1 MDRDHL
7 HVVMLPWSAF
17 GHLIPFFQLSI
28 ALARSGIN
36 VSFVS
41 TPRNIQRL
49 PKLPPSLATFIKF
62 VEFPLPTLDNND
74 ILPQGAEASVDVPAD
89 KVEYLKLAYDRLQYP
104 INQFVAE
111 QLPDW
116 IIADYSAHWAV
127 EIAQNYNVGFIYFAV
142 FSAATVVFFGKP
154 PNYFFVG
161 DQKKAWPSPESLTSP
176 PEWLSFPS
184 SVAFRGYEAVW
195 AHAGAYTVD
204 ASGISDAA
212 RFTKV
217 VRACKALAI
226 RSCREFEVEF
236 LSLQEKLMGKPVIPI
251 GLLPPKRHEE
261 TEGNDNSWKTIFEWL
276 DKQEPKS
283 VLFVGFGSECQL
295 SKEQLYEIAYGL
307 QLSQVPFLW
316 ALRKPFWAIDDE
328 DSLPSGFIDTPSGK
342 GMVCMGW
349 APQKE
354 ILAHPSIGGS
364 LFHSGW
370 GSAIEM
376 LQLGHCLV
384 VLPFIFDQPL
394 NARLLVDKGVAVE
407 VERGEDGSFS
417 RDGIAKAVKLAMVLE
432 EGDKLRA
439 SAREAAAIFGDEN
452 LHQVNYI
459 GHFVEYLKH
468 GGSNKI

>member
-28 ALARSGIN
+28 ALARSGIH

-49 PKLPPSLATFIKF
+49 PKVPPSLATFIKF

-74 ILPQGAEASVDVPAD
+74 ILPEGAEASVDVPAD

-116 IIADYSAHWAV
+116 IIADFSAHWAV
-127 EIAQNYNVGFIYFAV
+127 EIAQNYNVGFIYFVV

-154 PNYFFVG
+154 LNYFFVG
-161 DQKKAWPSPESLTSP
+161 DQKQAWPSPESLTSP

-195 AHAGAYTVD
+195 AHAGAYTED

-212 RFTKV
+212 RFTK
-217 VRACKALAI
+217 L
-226 RSCREFEVEF
+226 EFEGEF

-261 TEGNDNSWKTIFEWL
+261 TEGNDSSWKTTFEWL

-295 SKEQLYEIAYGL
+295 SKAELYEIAYGL

-328 DSLPSGFIDTPSGK
+328 DSLPSGFIDTTSGK

-376 LQLGHCLV
+376 LQFGHCLV

-432 EGDKLRA
+432 EGDKLRTR
-439 SAREAAAIFGDEN
+439 AREAAAIFGDEY

>member
-74 ILPQGAEASVDVPAD
+74 ILPEGAEASVDVPVD
-89 KVEYLKLAYDRLQYP
+89 KLEYLKLAYDRLQYP

-195 AHAGAYTVD
+195 AHAGRGGARNFC
-204 ASGISDAA
+204 SGGQM
-212 RFTKV
+212 R
-217 VRACKALAI
+217 R
-226 RSCREFEVEF
+226 
-236 LSLQEKLMGKPVIPI
+236 
-251 GLLPPKRHEE
+251 
-261 TEGNDNSWKTIFEWL
+261 
-276 DKQEPKS
+276 
-283 VLFVGFGSECQL
+283 
-295 SKEQLYEIAYGL
+295 
-307 QLSQVPFLW
+307 
-316 ALRKPFWAIDDE
+316 
-328 DSLPSGFIDTPSGK
+328 
-342 GMVCMGW
+342 
-349 APQKE
+349 
-354 ILAHPSIGGS
+354 
-364 LFHSGW
+364 
-370 GSAIEM
+370 
-376 LQLGHCLV
+376 
-384 VLPFIFDQPL
+384 
-394 NARLLVDKGVAVE
+394 
-407 VERGEDGSFS
+407 
-417 RDGIAKAVKLAMVLE
+417 
-432 EGDKLRA
+432 
-439 SAREAAAIFGDEN
+439 
-452 LHQVNYI
+452 
-459 GHFVEYLKH
+459 
-468 GGSNKI
+468 

>member
-195 AHAGAYTVD
+195 AHAGRGGARNFCSGGPNATLIYLSRQLPHTYIYTY
-204 ASGISDAA
+204 A
-212 RFTKV
+212 RFFIIYTH
-217 VRACKALAI
+217 
-226 RSCREFEVEF
+226 F
-236 LSLQEKLMGKPVIPI
+236 L
-251 GLLPPKRHEE
+251 
-261 TEGNDNSWKTIFEWL
+261 F
-276 DKQEPKS
+276 
-283 VLFVGFGSECQL
+283 
-295 SKEQLYEIAYGL
+295 
-307 QLSQVPFLW
+307 
-316 ALRKPFWAIDDE
+316 
-328 DSLPSGFIDTPSGK
+328 
-342 GMVCMGW
+342 
-349 APQKE
+349 
-354 ILAHPSIGGS
+354 
-364 LFHSGW
+364 
-370 GSAIEM
+370 
-376 LQLGHCLV
+376 
-384 VLPFIFDQPL
+384 
-394 NARLLVDKGVAVE
+394 
-407 VERGEDGSFS
+407 
-417 RDGIAKAVKLAMVLE
+417 
-432 EGDKLRA
+432 DKLYIYTQPKKKKKEF
-439 SAREAAAIFGDEN
+439 SIFN
-452 LHQVNYI
+452 QNY
-459 GHFVEYLKH
+459 F
-468 GGSNKI
+468 